1 MALSVDKGF
10 SSLTAGHHPQVTL
23 TTALCGGAVDWLD
36 SFKIHTQNKPGLG
49 LPPLHSSPL
58 PLSLF
63 PSSSSL
69 LSVRVQA

>member
-10 SSLTAGHHPQVTL
+10 SSLTDHHPQVTL

-63 PSSSSL
+63 PSSSL
-69 LSVRVQA
+69 VSVRVQA